1 MDEDKVA
8 RKVEDGE
15 EKKEED
21 YNDLEVSYKDVDRMN
36 DNKEEDRP
44 KKTKEEIAKNLIF
57 VKWVVDSDNLLPLN
71 INR

>member
-71 INR
+71 VNR